1 MIVESKAIYVYISTG
16 EKTAMY
22 TLRVMC
28 EDKLV
33 IGGET
38 SFTFNSYYCKNLSN
52 NKELAEEKAE
62 AYAEAMGIP
71 FKGDANFELNEIKR
85 QRDALAKEKRE
96 ALERAYQEKIEKEA
110 AERAERVVEGIIL
123 VGKYEGQ
130 TAEMVWKQDK
140 GYIWWLASMTGCQGK
155 LGISA
160 DIAAKFIA
168 DNKIEQPGY
177 VGIIGEEL
185 ETTLTLRR
193 CSWTSGQY
201 PTLMWL
207 CEDEEGRE
215 VVFFS
220 VAKAFKEL
228 DIGETFKVKGLV
240 KDQRDGWNGNKQ
252 TILNKPKKV
261 K

>member
-1 MIVESKAIYVYISTG
+1 MIVESKALYAYISTG
-16 EKTAMY
+16 DKTAMY

-38 SFTFNSYYCKNLSN
+38 SFTLNSYYYQNLSN
-52 NKELAEEKAE
+52 NKQLAEEKAE
-62 AYAEAMGIP
+62 AFAEAMGIP

-85 QRDALAKEKRE
+85 QRDAMAKEKRE

-110 AERAERVVEGIIL
+110 AERAERVSEGIIL

-130 TAEMVWKQDK
+130 TVEMVWKNDK
-140 GYIWWLASMTGCQGK
+140 GYVWWLASMTNCQGK

-168 DNKIEQPGY
+168 DNNIQKPGY
-177 VGIIGEEL
+177 VGIVGEEL
-185 ETTLTLRR
+185 EISLTLRR
-193 CSWTSGQY
+193 ASWTSGQY

-207 CEDEEGRE
+207 CEDEEGHE

-228 DIGETFKVKGLV
+228 EDGETFKVKGLV
-240 KDQRDGWNGNKQ
+240 KEQREGWNGNKQ
-252 TILNKPKKV
+252 TILNKPKMV